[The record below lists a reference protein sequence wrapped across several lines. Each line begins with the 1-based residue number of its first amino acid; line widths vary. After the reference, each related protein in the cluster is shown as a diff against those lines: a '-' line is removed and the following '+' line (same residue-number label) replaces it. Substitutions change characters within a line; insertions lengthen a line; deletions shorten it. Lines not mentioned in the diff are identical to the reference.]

1 MAEATPASP
10 DVGAVLTIAYMTWPR
25 LHVIHVGTCR
35 CYLQRGGV
43 LELIPTDHT
52 PAQQLVESGVLPA
65 HESATSRLSRVL
77 MSLKRAWLPLSR
89 GESNG
94 AAFLAHLFPA
104 QRLCNGLSL

>member
-1 MAEATPASP
+1 MAEATPRSP
-10 DVGAVLTIAYMTWPR
+10 DVGAVLTITYMTWPR

-35 CYLQRGGV
+35 CHLQRGGV

-77 MSLKRAWLPLSR
+77 MSLKHAWLPLSR

-94 AAFLAHLFPA
+94 AAFLAHLFLA